1 MLGQPGGQRGSLAVR
16 QQVDRPVAGH
26 VDQDGAVGRAAPE
39 GEVIDAEHGH
49 SRRRRYRLGADE
61 TDQQVFSARHAQ
73 LGGQPGAGPAGQR
86 QRDRHQLLGDQRG
99 STGKRRGQSW
109 DLFGEHG
116 LCAPRV
122 DALEPAYPHD
132 DPYPAAAERDI
143 CEPALVAGMDPGRA
157 PPAGGT
163 RRVAR
168 LRPHA
173 ERHQTPVLLS
183 AFHRHGSELRQHPI
197 NAL

>member
-73 LGGQPGAGPAGQR
+73 LGGQPGAGAAGQG
-86 QRDRHQLLGDQRG
+86 QRDRRQLLSGQRG
-99 STGKRRGQSW
+99 PPDERRGQSR
-109 DLFGEHG
+109 DLLGEGG
-116 LCAPRV
+116 LWAGRSP
-122 DALEPAYPHD
+122 ALETAY
-132 DPYPAAAERDI
+132 
-143 CEPALVAGMDPGRA
+143 
-157 PPAGGT
+157 
-163 RRVAR
+163 
-168 LRPHA
+168 
-173 ERHQTPVLLS
+173 
-183 AFHRHGSELRQHPI
+183 HRHDPCSAASHRGVRE
-197 NAL
+197 